1 MPTPR
6 ADGRQ
11 SDQLRPISFESGIAP
26 HATGSVLVSFGAT
39 QVICAATIE
48 NNVPTWMKQQKV
60 PGGWLTAEYS
70 MLPYSTH
77 DRKPREISKGKPDGR
92 NIEIQR
98 LIGRSLRAVLDL
110 QKLGP
115 NTLWIDCDVLQADG
129 GTRTAS
135 ITGAYLA
142 ARLAVQKL
150 LGAGLLHDDLLTVA
164 GADLSAYAATPRL
177 TDDKLDW
184 APSPVES
191 RDDTILRPAAA
202 PFAADGG
209 MRLLTGNLG
218 RAIIKTSAV
227 AEDYLTI
234 EAPVRIFTD
243 QESVQAAFK
252 AGELDRDVIVVV
264 RFQGP
269 RANGM
274 PELHKLTP
282 ALGVLLDRGHK
293 VALVTDGRMSGASGK
308 VPAAIHLSPE
318 SLNNGPIGK
327 LRDGDV
333 VRLCARTG
341 ELTAV
346 VDPADWAARAP
357 ASAPTLSAG
366 TGRELFA
373 FMRAGADNAE
383 HGASAMLAAAGL

>member
-150 LGAGLLHDDLLTVA
+150 LDAKKISENPLVDSVAAVSAG
-164 GADLSAYAATPRL
+164 
-177 TDDKLDW
+177 
-184 APSPVES
+184 
-191 RDDTILRPAAA
+191 I
-202 PFAADGG
+202 FGG
-209 MRLLTGNLG
+209 Q
-218 RAIIKTSAV
+218 
-227 AEDYLTI
+227 
-234 EAPVRIFTD
+234 P
-243 QESVQAAFK
+243 
-252 AGELDRDVIVVV
+252 
-264 RFQGP
+264 
-269 RANGM
+269 
-274 PELHKLTP
+274 
-282 ALGVLLDRGHK
+282 LLDLNYPEDKDAEVDANIVMTGQGRFVEVQSSGEEATFTPEQLQSLL
-293 VALVTDGRMSGASGK
+293 ALAQSGLKELAS
-308 VPAAIHLSPE
+308 LQ
-318 SLNNGPIGK
+318 
-327 LRDGDV
+327 
-333 VRLCARTG
+333 
-341 ELTAV
+341 
-346 VDPADWAARAP
+346 
-357 ASAPTLSAG
+357 AS
-366 TGRELFA
+366 F
-373 FMRAGADNAE
+373 
-383 HGASAMLAAAGL
+383 LAKQLLQR